1 MCINTNQYRH
11 DPSIISKQKM
21 VTLKHLNWHCRLT
34 SFHHCQY
41 VVCHSI
47 SFHMTGILASPAHGR
62 FKPMQFGVCRIRKA
76 WRNWRCGVVCLTLFD
91 KAVYKC
97 LHWFLL
103 LIGYLCI
110 DMHCKIR
117 SCLDGRLYYLSL
129 LFFLGARVSERQLV
143 ARESSQNRNTSLT
156 TLIWKITGNH
166 GNHGHFF
173 RELHFGFHP
182 WWNAPLF
189 LGNCCNWCFSEHTEI
204 EVVLWTTSVTARWR
218 SLTIPSCGK
227 LVFNKLPGH
236 WHTDETLDKFDKK
249 NEFRVFTVLRIL
261 QYHNYKFNYYTH
273 HKWPPS

>member
-1 MCINTNQYRH
+1 MSFDKFSH
-11 DPSIISKQKM
+11 DWDPGISSTCAFQ
-21 VTLKHLNWHCRLT
+21 T
-34 SFHHCQY
+34 
-41 VVCHSI
+41 
-47 SFHMTGILASPAHGR
+47 HGVR
-62 FKPMQFGVCRIRKA
+62 SLQDSEFA

-173 RELHFGFHP
+173 RELHFGWTP
-182 WWNAPLF
+182 GEMLLF
-189 LGNCCNWCFSEHTEI
+189 SLAKSNWCWRTHGDRP
-204 EVVLWTTSVTARWR
+204 VLWTTSVT
-218 SLTIPSCGK
+218 
-227 LVFNKLPGH
+227 
-236 WHTDETLDKFDKK
+236 
-249 NEFRVFTVLRIL
+249 TVTAWQFQAAEYCL
-261 QYHNYKFNYYTH
+261 
-273 HKWPPS
+273 

>member
-1 MCINTNQYRH
+1 M
-11 DPSIISKQKM
+11 
-21 VTLKHLNWHCRLT
+21 
-34 SFHHCQY
+34 SFDKFSH
-41 VVCHSI
+41 
-47 SFHMTGILASPAHGR
+47 GILASPAHAS
-62 FKPMQFGVCRIRKA
+62 FQPMEFGVCRIRKA

-103 LIGYLCI
+103 QIGYLCI

-173 RELHFGFHP
+173 RELHFGWTPGEMLLFSLAIVVIDAFQNTRRSKLSFGQLRWLPGDEAWQFQAAESLSLTNSPGTGTPMKHLTNLTKKTSFEFLQFYVFCNITIISLIIIRTINGHLANVLY
-182 WWNAPLF
+182 NAPDF
-189 LGNCCNWCFSEHTEI
+189 MSEGKYFIQNRSIWDIWCFLYI
-204 EVVLWTTSVTARWR
+204 
-218 SLTIPSCGK
+218 
-227 LVFNKLPGH
+227 
-236 WHTDETLDKFDKK
+236 
-249 NEFRVFTVLRIL
+249 
-261 QYHNYKFNYYTH
+261 
-273 HKWPPS
+273 